1 MRIISMVLLACV
13 TMVLGG
19 CLSTPLD
26 PEATKTIKA
35 ACSEAAVLKQIY
47 EETKPTGVIS
57 ASLQTKIDGGF
68 KIIKPICDIP
78 EVATGATVARIAIQ
92 TGIITKALIDAGVFK

>member
-1 MRIISMVLLACV
+1 MRELFALGLIFPLA
-13 TMVLGG
+13 G
-19 CLSTPLD
+19 CLATPLD

-35 ACSEAAVLKQIY
+35 ACAEGAVLQQIY

-57 ASLQTKIDGGF
+57 ASLQTKIDAGF
-68 KIIKPICDIP
+68 RIIEPICSVP
-78 EVATGATVARIAIQ
+78 EGATGATILRVTIQ